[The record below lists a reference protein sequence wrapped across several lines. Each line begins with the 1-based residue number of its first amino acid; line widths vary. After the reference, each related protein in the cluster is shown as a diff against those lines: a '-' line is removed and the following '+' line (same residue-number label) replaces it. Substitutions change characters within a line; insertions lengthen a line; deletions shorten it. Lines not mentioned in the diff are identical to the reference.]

1 MKAYGW
7 YKKLHDEAKDSPEY
21 KATIEELVKE
31 EKILSEMRG
40 YIAIGGDCW
49 IVYLNIHSIESVYKD
64 EQSDKCIVTTTSGKN
79 YRPTDTPIE
88 IMEQINQARSRGC
101 KTKS

>member
-1 MKAYGW
+1 MKAFGW

-40 YIAIGGDCW
+40 YIAIGADNW
-49 IVYLNIHSIESVYKD
+49 TVYLNINSIESIYQD
-64 EQSDKCIVTTTSGKN
+64 EQSDKCIVTTISGKN
-79 YRPTDTPIE
+79 YRPTETSIE
-88 IMEQINQARSRGC
+88 IIEQIKQARSRG
-101 KTKS
+101 